1 MENLWGFNDNCNHWK
16 SPVNMTHCIRFSY
29 LQYVDKIFLNTV
41 LVNNNLQEF
50 HMINILDSI
59 LDIMKRYDEEN

>member
-1 MENLWGFNDNCNHWK
+1 
-16 SPVNMTHCIRFSY
+16 MTHCIRFSC